1 MRDRQREN
9 SSVLARRPDAS
20 AQIGRPGASSPGV
33 DSFSGA
39 YLVLMALQSITIN
52 SIIVL
57 TASYC

>member
-1 MRDRQREN
+1 M
-9 SSVLARRPDAS
+9 LARHPDAS

-33 DSFSGA
+33 DSFSEA
-39 YLVLMALQSITIN
+39 YLVLMTLQSITIN